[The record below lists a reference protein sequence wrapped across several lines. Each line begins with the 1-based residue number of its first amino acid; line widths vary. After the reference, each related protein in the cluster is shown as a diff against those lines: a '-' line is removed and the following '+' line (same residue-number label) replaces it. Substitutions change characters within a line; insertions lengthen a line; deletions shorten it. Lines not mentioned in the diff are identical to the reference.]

1 MQNPRLA
8 SRYAKSLLDLAVE
21 QNSLD
26 ATLKDVQL
34 MDGICRESR
43 DFANVLR
50 SPVIHADKKLQIIKA
65 VLGTGIGALTQAF
78 ITLLVN
84 KGREA
89 ALPEIAESFISQYK
103 ELKRIRTVKLTTAT
117 PVSDKVKEA
126 IRSRVAAGLP
136 DHTIELSADV
146 NPDLIG
152 GFVLEME
159 DKLFD
164 ASIRRDL
171 NDIKSQFLK
180 NAYVSELR

>member
-8 SRYAKSLLDLAVE
+8 TRYAKSLLDLAIE

-34 MDGICRESR
+34 LSDVCKQSNEFCVM
-43 DFANVLR
+43 LR
-50 SPVIHADKKLQIIKA
+50 SPVINADKKQVIVDAVIGHRLSPLTKA
-65 VLGTGIGALTQAF
+65 F
-78 ITLLVN
+78 FTLLIN

-89 ALPEIAESFISQYK
+89 TLPEIASAFIQQYRTMK
-103 ELKRIRTVKLTTAT
+103 SIRTVKLTTAVPAT
-117 PVSDKVKEA
+117 EAVKEA
-126 IRSRVAAGLP
+126 IRAKILGSLSGS
-136 DHTIELSADV
+136 TIEMEEAV

-152 GFVLEME
+152 GFVLEMD

-171 NDIKSQFLK
+171 NDVRKQFLK
-180 NAYVSELR
+180 NIYVSQI